1 MEWKSLFKEN
11 IIRGGQ
17 EYVNSNSVHNV
28 IASSDEITGDVSG
41 IDDFH
46 VRIKTVSDA
55 LEDVSC
61 SCPLAQSGSKCKHM
75 AAVLLAWE
83 QSAQTPVETKSIP
96 EPADELPITYVR
108 PEAEPISR
116 EEEII
121 PVEIAEV
128 ASEPITETSQT
139 ESSVETEQET
149 RDEDDQNTEHEVIE
163 DTEIAPP
170 TMFGEENEK
179 EEDVPIPESFTGF
192 TPKYDGRIELQAD
205 INTFFSYALQQNRV
219 AIVRTV
225 TVKNASAEDI
235 ENLSIRVWTDVD
247 LIDTYA
253 EKVDVLTAGEEHC
266 FRNLKIMV
274 HGDFLASLTE
284 RISCILYVAVTK
296 GTEELARQSE
306 EIAVLAFDQWPGFPR
321 YFPDL
326 LAAFITPNHPA
337 MAGLLQTASKYLQKW
352 TDDPSLEGYQ
362 AGDPNRILA
371 MAGAAYAAIQEK
383 NITYSSAPASFE
395 DMGQRVRLVDQIL
408 EQHFGTCLDMTLL
421 YAGLLEAMHL
431 NPILVMRSGHI
442 FAGVWIVD
450 DTFPDPWT
458 DDPSQL
464 EKRLADG
471 VNEVVV
477 VECTAMCAG
486 KKITFDQAR
495 IAGENNVNDYAEFEF
510 SIDVTRARR
519 SGVRPLPVRVK
530 GEHGFV
536 IEHHDLSEKD
546 VTGAPV
552 DKLNLID
559 TSDANAQKQEV
570 TKQTQ
575 WERKLLDLSMRN
587 MLINMRLNGPIVP
600 MLTAD
605 LSGLEDKLAEG
616 VEYEVLDR
624 PTEWEIHRIDYAS
637 TETIND
643 LGPYGELIELEEK
656 HHRLHSWLTEKELT
670 KLLTKM
676 YRSAKSSMEENGAST
691 LYLTLGLLRWFDG
704 IKTPKVHYAPIVLL
718 PIDIIRKS
726 ASKGFVIRERDD
738 DAQINITLLE
748 FLKQNYEIEIPGLNP
763 PPKDD
768 HGLDVEKIFAIVR
781 HAVMNQKMWDV
792 VEDAFIGNFSFSQFV
807 MWNDIHSRSDLLER
821 NKIVHSLMEGAI
833 DWDCTIPE
841 SVNTDD
847 AYLPVSV
854 DSSQLR
860 AINMAANGVSF
871 VLHGPPGTGKS
882 QTITAMIS
890 NALTK
895 GKTILFVAEKMAALE
910 VVQKRLASLG
920 IEDFCLEL
928 HSNKAVKKNVL
939 DQLKRGLEL
948 RVWGMSTEY
957 DQKIEEIHRM
967 RSELDAYA
975 KKLHEKRNCGLS
987 VRELIDE
994 YESIPESVK
1003 TYRVDRDYVASVT
1016 QADLEI
1022 KKKLLYRL
1030 TDAGRQLGH
1039 PKGHVFAIVGQTEY
1053 TQSLRRQL
1061 EDAYYD
1067 YEKSM
1072 DALQKATA
1080 DFTEITGG
1088 EQPVSASQWN
1098 ELLEY
1103 ADCIF
1108 KAEQIPAFLM
1118 KGEPLEQLFR
1128 RALEYVSVRN
1138 QYINHRNYFLSRY
1151 NESILTVDLN
1161 VFAQR
1166 YTEANKKFFGK
1177 AKAIDE
1183 VTQALQQYVKYP
1195 VAQEQLASM
1204 SAEIEQYRQMA
1215 ANYEATKNSMPD
1227 YWNAY
1232 INDGTTVEQL
1242 NMLQSEWE
1250 NQLSGIERYSEKLA
1264 GLKEKGNY
1272 SECIENANK
1281 VIAAR
1286 QNMLEKEQV
1295 VRDLLKLNVKEKEED
1310 WIGGKKELI
1319 QLLDEHFN
1327 ELRDWI
1333 TYRGVKTEC
1342 EEKGLQDICRM
1353 YEEGLDHDDLIP
1365 VFLKSVYKA
1374 LIWSIIEQEPVLN
1387 KFTGNSFNEKIKEY
1401 KRMEQ
1406 EFIDLTKQ
1414 EMYYKLTHNLP
1425 TGHESMQI
1433 NKELAILRKA
1443 ISSGGRGLSIRTLF
1457 DQIPHVLV
1465 KLCPCLLMSPIS
1477 VAQYLS
1483 VDNDPFDVVIFD
1495 EASQLPTCKAVGVL
1509 ARGKD
1514 AVIVGDPNQ
1523 MPPTSF
1529 FAGNMIDEDNLDI
1542 EDLDSILDDCLALGM
1557 PQTHLQWH
1565 YRSKHESLIAFS
1577 NQEYYENSML
1587 TFPSVNDREKRVKL
1601 CTVNGTFNRKKGRV
1615 NEEEGRAVVKE
1626 VVRRFHS
1633 EELTGQSLGIVT
1645 FNISQQG
1652 LIEDLLTEEYKK
1664 DPEFEKWASEKE
1676 ESLFVKNLENVQGD
1690 ERDVILFSIGFGP
1703 DDEGKLSLNFGPLN
1717 KEGGWKR
1724 LNVAVSRAR
1733 LEMVVFS
1740 SMTPE
1745 MIDLNRTK
1753 SKGVEGLRAFLEF
1766 ADKGRLAGGS
1776 FEAASRAKG
1785 ITKQICDAIEA
1796 TGLKVQ
1802 RDVGHSDFKVD
1813 IAVVNPYDEDEYILG
1828 IMMDGNTY
1836 KRSTNTKDRELSQ
1849 VGVLSGLGWN
1859 LHRIWTMDW
1868 WDNRDKELS
1877 TLMKLIEEK
1886 KEEARIAAEDA
1897 KPKDEG
1903 PESEAIDYKKSEDN
1917 KPKEKKEKKKEKGN
1931 GSFETHEKF
1940 APQIPHTQSRDELSE
1955 LAQAEKE
1962 ELKAAIA
1969 VAEHG
1974 SMQYELIDFVSA
1986 DVKAERA
1993 VSSSEF
1999 ITKSGKE
2006 VVLKVIQDVVS
2017 VEAPIS
2023 MDRLV
2028 FKVLRAVQI
2037 GRGNAELTDATEK
2050 MLKKLDVNVNKQNG
2064 LKYIWKSDQNPDTYQ
2079 FYRVDASC
2087 EDKRSMSDI
2096 SQQELKNAICIALK
2110 NGGAMGKDALVK
2122 ETVRVMGFGRSG
2134 ATIVEAIER
2143 GLKYGRKTGEI
2154 VLNEQKVYALGR
2166 S

>member
-1 MEWKSLFKEN
+1 MEWKGLFKDN
-11 IIRGGQ
+11 ILRGGQ
-17 EYVNSNSVHNV
+17 EYLNSNSVHNV
-28 IASSDEITGDVSG
+28 SVSGNEISGDVSG
-41 IDDFH
+41 IDNFH
-46 VRIKTVSDA
+46 VSIKTAGDGI
-55 LEDVSC
+55 ETISC
-61 SCPLAQSGSKCKHM
+61 SCPLAQTGAKCKHM
-75 AAVLLAWE
+75 AAVLFAWE
-83 QSAQTPVETKSIP
+83 QQAPVVEEPTPVSQPQMDIRSASAEVEP
-96 EPADELPITYVR
+96 ER
-108 PEAEPISR
+108 PDQGNDMATSP
-116 EEEII
+116 EEEV
-121 PVEIAEV
+121 PAEEL
-128 ASEPITETSQT
+128 SNTEPQDSDAMKEDSG
-139 ESSVETEQET
+139 EVHKDSSSVAPE
-149 RDEDDQNTEHEVIE
+149 NTTGNI
-163 DTEIAPP
+163 EIAPP
-170 TMFGEENEK
+170 TMFGEENK
-179 EEDVPIPESFTGF
+179 TEEVVPVPDTFTAF
-192 TPKYDGRIELQAD
+192 TPRYDGRIELQAD

-225 TVKNASAEDI
+225 TIKNASEEDI
-235 ENLSIRVWTDVD
+235 ENLAVRVWTDVD
-247 LIDTYA
+247 LIDTYV
-253 EKVDVLTAGEEHC
+253 EKIDVLTAGEEHC

-284 RISCILYVAVTK
+284 RISCVLYVAVTK

-337 MAGLLQTASKYLQKW
+337 MAGLLQAASKYLQTW
-352 TDDPSLEGYQ
+352 TDNPSLEGYQ
-362 AGDPNRILA
+362 SGDPNRILA
-371 MAGAAYAAIQEK
+371 MAGAAYAAIQKK

-477 VECTAMCAG
+477 VECTAMCSG
-486 KKITFDQAR
+486 KTVTFDQAR

-530 GEHGFV
+530 GENGFV
-536 IEHHDLSEKD
+536 IEHHDLNEKD

-559 TSDANAQKQEV
+559 TSDANRQKQEV

-605 LSGLEDKLAEG
+605 L
-616 VEYEVLDR
+616 
-624 PTEWEIHRIDYAS
+624 IS

-656 HHRLHSWLTEKELT
+656 HHRLHSWLSEKELT

-704 IKTPKVHYAPIVLL
+704 IKTPKVHYAPIILL
-718 PIDIIRKS
+718 PIDIIKKS

-763 PPKDD
+763 PPKDE
-768 HGLDVEKIFAIVR
+768 HGLDVEKTFAIVR

-841 SVNTDD
+841 TVDTDD

-882 QTITAMIS
+882 QTITAMIA

-910 VVQKRLASLG
+910 VVQKRLAALG

-939 DQLKRGLEL
+939 DQLKRGLDL

-957 DQKIEEIHRM
+957 DQKVEEIHRM

-975 KKLHEKRNCGLS
+975 KKLHEKRSCGFS

-994 YESIPESVK
+994 YESIPESVR
-1003 TYRVDRDYVASVT
+1003 TYRVDRDYIATVT
-1016 QADLEI
+1016 LADLEA
-1022 KKKLLYRL
+1022 KRKMLYRL

-1072 DALQKATA
+1072 DALQQATSEFIA
-1080 DFTEITGG
+1080 ISSGD
-1088 EQPVSASQWN
+1088 QPISTSQWTD
-1098 ELLEY
+1098 LLEF

-1118 KGEPLEQLFR
+1118 KGESMEVIFR
-1128 RALEYVSVRN
+1128 RPVEYISVRN
-1138 QYINHRNYFLSRY
+1138 QYVSQRNYFLSRY
-1151 NESILTVDLN
+1151 NESVLTADIN
-1161 VFAQR
+1161 IFTQR
-1166 YTEANKKFFGK
+1166 YAEANKKFFGK
-1177 AKAIDE
+1177 AKAIED
-1183 VTQALQQYVKYP
+1183 VTKALQQYVKYP
-1195 VAQEQLASM
+1195 VGQEQLAAIT
-1204 SAEIEQYRQMA
+1204 AEVAQYRQIES
-1215 ANYEATKNSMPD
+1215 NYEATKAALPE
-1227 YWNAY
+1227 YWNTY
-1232 INDGTTVEQL
+1232 ISDDTTVEHL
-1242 NMLQSEWE
+1242 NSLRYEWE
-1250 NQLSGIERYSEKLA
+1250 NQLSGIEHYSDKLA
-1264 GLKEKGNY
+1264 TLKEKGNY
-1272 SECIENANK
+1272 TACIDGAKK

-1286 QNMLEKEQV
+1286 QVMLDKEQV
-1295 VRDLLKLNVKEKEED
+1295 IKDLLKLNINDKEED
-1310 WIGGKKELI
+1310 WLGGKKELI
-1319 QLLDEHFN
+1319 RLLDEHFN

-1333 TYRGVKTEC
+1333 TYRGVKSEC
-1342 EEKGLQDICRM
+1342 EGKDLQDICRM
-1353 YEEGLDHDDLIP
+1353 YEEGLDHDDVIP

-1406 EFIDLTKQ
+1406 EFLDLTKQ

-1425 TGHESMQI
+1425 TGHEGMEI
-1433 NKELAILRKA
+1433 NKELAVLRKA

-1483 VDNDPFDVVIFD
+1483 VDNDPFDVVVFD

-1615 NEEEGRAVVKE
+1615 NEEEGRAVVNE
-1626 VVRRFHS
+1626 VVRRYHS

-1664 DPEFEKWASEKE
+1664 DAEFEKWANEKE

-1796 TGLKVQ
+1796 AGYKVQ

-1836 KRSTNTKDRELSQ
+1836 KRSSNTKDREIAQ
-1849 VGVLSGLGWN
+1849 VGVLKGLGWN
-1859 LHRIWTMDW
+1859 LHRMWTMDW

-1877 TLMKLIEEK
+1877 TLLSILEEK
-1886 KEEARIAAEDA
+1886 KEEARVAAEDA

-1903 PESEAIDYKKSEDN
+1903 PKSEEIDYKKREDN
-1917 KPKEKKEKKKEKGN
+1917 KPREKKEKKKEKGN

-1955 LAQAEKE
+1955 LAQAAKE
-1962 ELKAAIA
+1962 ELEATVA
-1969 VAEHG
+1969 VAEQG
-1974 SMQYELIDFVSA
+1974 VMKYELIDFRSA
-1986 DVKAERA
+1986 DVKADRSITA
-1993 VSSSEF
+1993 SEF
-1999 ITKSGKE
+1999 TTKSGKD
-2006 VVLKVIQDVVS
+2006 VAIRVIQDIVS

-2023 MDRLV
+2023 LDRLV
-2028 FKVLRAVQI
+2028 FKTLRAVQI

-2050 MLKKLDVNVNKQNG
+2050 LLKKLDVNVNKQNG
-2064 LKYIWKSDQNPDTYQ
+2064 VKYIWRVDQNPDTYPY
-2079 FYRVDASC
+2079 YRVDASC

-2110 NGGAMGKDALVK
+2110 NGGSMGKDALIK
-2122 ETVRVMGFGRSG
+2122 ETVKVMGFGRSG

-2154 VLNEQKVYALGR
+2154 MLKEEKLFALGR